1 MWLLFTHS
9 LTAATFDQYFIYR
22 RKQILLYY
30 SHFLIPYMN
39 VDKVMLVLVELLLNF
54 MTIEF
59 RKILIIY
66 PGI

>member
-9 LTAATFDQYFIYR
+9 LTAATSEQYFIYR

-30 SHFLIPYMN
+30 SHFLISYMN
-39 VDKVMLVLVELLLNF
+39 VDKVMLVLVEFLLNF
-54 MTIEF
+54 TTIEF
-59 RKILIIY
+59 RKILIIC